1 PRRALEVSCV
11 GPGGGAGAV
20 AAGGGGFVGV
30 PGRAPDGEETPAFLA
45 GGGRAPS
52 RFLPALPDFTADG
65 RQTKP
70 EALLPLGPGVPEGL
84 RVLVWFDGG
93 SEGTPRPIR
102 IPRP

>member
-1 PRRALEVSCV
+1 LDDGFLVIA
-11 GPGGGAGAV
+11 GPSADTEGTYAV
-20 AAGGGGFVGV
+20 YAWD
-30 PGRAPDGEETPAFLA
+30 GRDT
-45 GGGRAPS
+45 S
-52 RFLPALPDFTADG
+52 RFLTALPDFTADG